1 MNSRLIKSAFAVA
14 VSALFFMAPANLS
27 ANAADHDKPKNEYNI
42 TINYEL
48 GMHCTG
54 FDFTYCCVLPP
65 YNSVQS
71 QVIKTA
77 TGPKRYPELLEAD
90 PKDPTVVVDGRRRFK
105 LEYGFVDNTYS
116 EGAKLSYWNVPY
128 DVNGDGK
135 YTKNEN
141 VANAYF
147 THLYVY
153 KDLKGSN
160 PKGTSKDS
168 EKAFVGLQIPI
179 PQDNGPAGAAVPSP
193 IKNGHLHY
201 TGEKGTIVFTK
212 SPVLDNVPIM
222 LTNPGIWDALGLPLT
237 PFNDSTMTKNPLNLV
252 ESDIRP
258 FQENFVK
265 MVDAKTNA
273 PIIDAVSGK
282 PVHFVGTNPI
292 DIPNCSNCHANQTA
306 NGTKYNLYKQERAF
320 WKALGASDWIAN
332 LKATSISIMELHDDH
347 NGTNFL
353 AKYDPAT
360 RDVTN
365 RLGRDP
371 VLCQKCHADN
381 VIGVL
386 QSASY
391 TSGGK
396 PAKVKSIKGA
406 QKALNKLG
414 HSTGGADGI
423 AGALTRRA
431 VLAFQKKQGIAQTG
445 RLGPITMA
453 ALSKSLGKTGGTQKT
468 IPSLAEALHTVHQ
481 QKQPLADAE
490 GRTGACQGC
499 HPAHRQSGDMK
510 GYPITLDGKN
520 AYAKGDNRDAY
531 GGCYVGRD
539 VHANPNKD
547 KDGVETSEHLNA
559 IGEWLKTNV
568 SQIGNGK
575 GGKGLWC
582 TNCHNQLSRELY
594 QRDNLINA
602 FQQTGKTI
610 RNKSLDE
617 IASALGVS
625 LDMLKEKYMD
635 PKVVPDGKGGDDPE
649 KSGILLTWAKDRMV
663 PDIAVIA
670 LKGNGP
676 MVTKDADGDI
686 NVTILSANPAVDI
699 KSLKLPKGA
708 TGALAVP
715 YSAATHGKDYWL
727 SAGSPHCADCH
738 AAPYVEGQGGAAFPI
753 NQPGKYSLMRYSKG
767 HAGLS
772 CQSCHQSTHGLYPVV
787 PIADTTT
794 YAQAPQYNPDGSHGP
809 FKCAACH
816 VVNESGVPLIAN
828 KKDHKWN
835 GANILYNYEAALSWM
850 HGSAP
855 DLGGA
860 VPSE

>member
-1 MNSRLIKSAFAVA
+1 MTGRLVMSTFALLA
-14 VSALFFMAPANLS
+14 SALFLTAPVIPA
-27 ANAADHDKPKNEYNI
+27 ANAADGKPKNEYNI

-77 TGPKRYPELLEAD
+77 TGPKKYPELLEAD
-90 PKDPTVVVDGRRRFK
+90 PKDPTTVVDGKRRFK
-105 LEYGFVDNTYS
+105 LKYGFVDNTFS
-116 EGAKLSYWNVPY
+116 EGSKLMYWNVPY

-135 YTKNEN
+135 YSKNEN

-153 KDLKGSN
+153 KDLKGTN

-168 EKAFVGLQIPI
+168 EKAFVGIQIPI

-193 IKNGHLHY
+193 MKNGHLHY
-201 TGEKGTIVFTK
+201 TGEKGTIVYTK
-212 SPVLDNVPIM
+212 SPVLDNVPIV

-237 PFNDSTMTKNPLNLV
+237 PFNDSAVAKNPLTLV

-258 FQENFVK
+258 FQENWVK
-265 MVDAKTNA
+265 LVDAKTEA
-273 PIIDAVSGK
+273 PVIDSVSGK
-282 PVHFVGTNPI
+282 PVQFVGTNPI

-306 NGTKYNLYKQERAF
+306 NGKKYTLYKQEKAF
-320 WKALGASDWIAN
+320 WKGLGASDWIAN
-332 LKATSISIMELHDDH
+332 LKATSISIMELHDDK
-347 NGTNFL
+347 NGTDFL
-353 AKYDPAT
+353 AKYDPST
-360 RDVTN
+360 RDITN

-386 QSASY
+386 QSA
-391 TSGGK
+391 THTVGGK
-396 PAKVKSIKGA
+396 MTKITNVLGA
-406 QKALNKLG
+406 QKALKKLG
-414 HSTGGADGI
+414 HNPGGADGVI
-423 AGALTRRA
+423 GALTRSA
-431 VLAFQKKQGIAQTG
+431 ILAFQKKNGIQQTG
-445 RLGPITMA
+445 TLGPVTMA
-453 ALSKSLGKTGGTQKT
+453 ALSKALGKTGGKQAV
-468 IPSLAEALHTVHQ
+468 IPALSEALHTVHQ
-481 QKQPLADAE
+481 GSQPLADAE
-490 GRTGACQGC
+490 GRSGACQGC
-499 HPAHRQSGDMK
+499 HPAHRQSGTME

-520 AYAKGDNRDAY
+520 AYAKLDNRDAY

-594 QRDNLINA
+594 QRDSLINA
-602 FQQTGKTI
+602 FKQTGKTI

-617 IASALGVS
+617 IAKAIGVTTAV
-625 LDMLKEKYMD
+625 LKSKYMD
-635 PKVVPDGKGGDDPE
+635 PKVVPNGKGGDDPE
-649 KSGILLTWAKDRMV
+649 KSGIMLTWAKKRLV

-676 MVTKDADGDI
+676 MVKKDEDGDV
-686 NVTILSANPAVDI
+686 NVSILSANPAVDI

-715 YSAATHGKDYWL
+715 YDAATHGRDYWL
-727 SAGSPHCADCH
+727 SAGAPHCADCH
-738 AAPYVEGQGGAAFPI
+738 AAPFVEGQGGVAFPI

-772 CQSCHQSTHGLYPVV
+772 CQSCHQSIHGLYPVV
-787 PIADTTT
+787 PVADTTT

-816 VVNESGVPLIAN
+816 EVNEAGVPHIA
-828 KKDHKWN
+828 KKKEHVWN
-835 GANILYNYEAALSWM
+835 GATILHNYEAAVSWM

-860 VPSE
+860 IPED